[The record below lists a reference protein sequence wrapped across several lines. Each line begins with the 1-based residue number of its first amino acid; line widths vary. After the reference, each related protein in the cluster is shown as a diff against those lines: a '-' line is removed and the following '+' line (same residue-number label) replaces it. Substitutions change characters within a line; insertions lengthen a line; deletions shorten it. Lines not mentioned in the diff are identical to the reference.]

1 MYTGKV
7 SLEILN
13 ASYLPD
19 HNPTLNTFL
28 QIKIGGFEGFQ
39 TETFANSFNPVWNE
53 YKEMNTKDADQIS
66 FIIYNDGE
74 EKEVIAECTLSL
86 YDLLV
91 EQVGKTLVKLNQP
104 LTPQGLLELQISLED
119 YDKRELQKWR

>member
-13 ASYLPD
+13 ASDLPD

-28 QIKIGGFEGFQ
+28 QIKIRGWEVFQ
-39 TETFANSFNPVWNE
+39 TETFANSFNPIWNE
-53 YKEMNTKDADQIS
+53 YKEINTKDADQIS
-66 FIIYNDGE
+66 FIIYIDGE

-91 EQVGKTLVKLNQP
+91 EQVVRTSIKLNQP
-104 LTPQGLLELQISLED
+104 LTPQGML
-119 YDKRELQKWR
+119 